1 MSGLV
6 LKSLFKS
13 SIMLIMLNY
22 IYIYPKRYEYRFK
35 ICVLFSPWRG
45 EMTMNSEL
53 LRGVSTK
60 LGGKE
65 DINFT

>member
-1 MSGLV
+1 MI
-6 LKSLFKS
+6 FN
-13 SIMLIMLNY
+13 M
-22 IYIYPKRYEYRFK
+22 IYPKRYEFRFK
-35 ICVLFSPWRG
+35 ICVLFFPWCG

-53 LRGVSTK
+53 LRGISTK

>member
-1 MSGLV
+1 MIIQRRL
-6 LKSLFKS
+6 
-13 SIMLIMLNY
+13 
-22 IYIYPKRYEYRFK
+22 YPKRYEFRFK
-35 ICVLFSPWRG
+35 ICVLFFPWRG

-53 LRGVSTK
+53 LREVSTK